1 MSGLSGVI
9 LSGAIMQGKGNNAGL
24 NGVILSKKILLI

>member
-9 LSGAIMQGKGNNAGL
+9 MRGNNAGL
-24 NGVILSKKILLI
+24 NGVILSKKILLIGI